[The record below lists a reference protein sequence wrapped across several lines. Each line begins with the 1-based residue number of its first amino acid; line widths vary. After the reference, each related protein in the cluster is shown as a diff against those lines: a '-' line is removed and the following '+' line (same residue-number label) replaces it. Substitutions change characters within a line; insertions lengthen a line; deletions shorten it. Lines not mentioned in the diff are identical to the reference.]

1 MNRNLKASAVAAAAL
16 LFCFGAP
23 ANAAPKAFRYS
34 TTVEK
39 ERPELNE
46 ETKRLIKAYRQNPT
60 DENRAALKRQVEI
73 NYDNV
78 IARKKAKLEELK
90 RTARHESKIREM
102 EEIVAEVVKD
112 RDNRVEQSMR
122 RFTDPRLRPGAR
134 ETTDGFLPVLGAA
147 ENVDIAYTPVT
158 NAQYLAFLREKGKD
172 VSGYDGRPNHPAVN
186 VSYNDAVAYAAWMP
200 DRDGKAA
207 YRLPTEREWE
217 MAAGHMPKDADFNNG
232 VQTGTSA
239 VNAYKTTLSASGA
252 VDMWGNCWEWTST
265 VKENGQKAVKGGSFD
280 SPRMK
285 CRTEER
291 DESRNPANGYN
302 NVCFRL
308 IREK

>member
-1 MNRNLKASAVAAAAL
+1 M
-16 LFCFGAP
+16 
-23 ANAAPKAFRYS
+23 
-34 TTVEK
+34 
-39 ERPELNE
+39 NE

-60 DENRAALKRQVEI
+60 DENRAALKKQVEI

-147 ENVDIAYTPVT
+147 QNVDIAYTPVT
-158 NAQYLAFLREKGKD
+158 NAQYAAFLRDKGGD
-172 VSGYDGRPNHPAVN
+172 VSGYGDRPNHPAVN
-186 VSYNDAVAYAAWMP
+186 VSYSDAVAYAAWMT
-200 DRDGKAA
+200 DRDG
-207 YRLPTEREWE
+207 
-217 MAAGHMPKDADFNNG
+217 
-232 VQTGTSA
+232 
-239 VNAYKTTLSASGA
+239 
-252 VDMWGNCWEWTST
+252 
-265 VKENGQKAVKGGSFD
+265 KGGSFD

-291 DESRNPANGYN
+291 DESRVPANGYN